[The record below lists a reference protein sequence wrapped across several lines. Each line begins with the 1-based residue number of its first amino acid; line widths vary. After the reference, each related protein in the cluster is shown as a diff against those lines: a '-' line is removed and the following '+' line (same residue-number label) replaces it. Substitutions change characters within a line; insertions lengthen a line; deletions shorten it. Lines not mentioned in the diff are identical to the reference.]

1 MFDRRQRV
9 ARGAAI
15 VLMFASF
22 GYAQADDANEYL
34 AEVRADLERADG
46 VDIVSSNRTDIR
58 ATADVGGDQADVI
71 EEIVVIGKEKW
82 KLPNLGSNSG
92 ADPVVKKP
100 GWIDWQFLPIYDPEQ
115 AYPYFDQFQL
125 DDEIRRTG
133 FVVLFRAR
141 FGR

>member
-1 MFDRRQRV
+1 MFDRRQLV

-22 GYAQADDANEYL
+22 GYAQADDFNEYL
-34 AEVRADLERADG
+34 VEVRADLEMADG
-46 VDIVSSNRTDIR
+46 IDIVITNRTDIR
-58 ATADVGGDQADVI
+58 GTADVGGDQADLI
-71 EEIVVIGKEKW
+71 EEIVVIGKKKW
-82 KLPNLGSNSG
+82 QLPNLGRNSG

-100 GWIDWQFLPIYDPEQ
+100 GRIDWQFLPMYDAEQ

-125 DDEIRRTG
+125 DEETRRTG